1 MPALLH
7 YEIVTDP
14 TSLHV
19 STDGVPSVGTVY
31 VIASNSHQASVNW
44 QYIEIEIPT
53 GKDPEHLTENP
64 AAINAS
70 ISQTGGRVWRVA
82 PSVVREGDSRFRA
95 KDPYDDWVALRG
107 GEALVLKLENI
118 PVSRAEGLVRLSIHE
133 RSYGGDA
140 VVAERSGH
148 YTTTLGVTKQTSKAP
163 RNFRAETSLL
173 DADAAAPLVLQWDGP
188 NNLDYWVL
196 DAAGNEVHHAPASRQ
211 GPVTQDSYSPFLD
224 APQRGTTY
232 TLVAAAADAG
242 RPQAGYFLTT
252 TVHALVPEFGSG
264 TRTPWIEGVADKGRV
279 RFSADG
285 VEVQKVQD
293 GNHVP
298 GRVVADSTD
307 VQSVKTVLVRGRG
320 EADGWIDFPASG
332 INVFRGPQQEAGNVT
347 ANQADVSSVKTKWV
361 QGRTDSAGWI
371 DFPDTGIE
379 VFHGPNRD
387 LGTVDA
393 DTVKSRQVRGRGE
406 ADGGIDFPASGV
418 NVFHGPQQ
426 EAGTVTAHR
435 ADVTGVNTAWVQ
447 GRDGGA
453 GWIEFPPAG
462 VNVFQGAGSR
472 QWGTVAA
479 GKADLDDLVTARAL
493 VKERLTIQGGLT
505 VGDVLETQEGPSR
518 LIVHGRLEA
527 QDEVHANRGLVV
539 DGDLTVHGDVR
550 PLRNLEVG
558 GTVTASDLTVG
569 GKLTTGGGYALTV
582 HGESVFEEKVNANEN
597 LSVRSGGEWI
607 LHVSEEKVSV
617 RDAFRVGGES
627 AFHGK
632 VNANDHLSVR
642 SKTAGWILHTAD
654 EKVAIQADLRV
665 HGNLHA
671 DS

>member
-14 TSLHV
+14 TSLQV

-82 PSVVREGDSRFRA
+82 PSVVRESDSRFRA

-107 GEALVLKLENI
+107 GEALILKLENI

-173 DADAAAPLVLQWDGP
+173 DTDAAAPLVLQWDGP

-196 DAAGNEVHHAPASRQ
+196 DAVGNEVHHAPASRQ

-224 APQRGTTY
+224 APKRGTTY

-264 TRTPWIEGVADKGRV
+264 TRTPWIEGVTEKGRV
-279 RFSADG
+279 RFTEDG
-285 VEVQKVQD
+285 VEVQKVQG

-320 EADGWIDFPASG
+320 EADGWIDFPQTGVEVFHGPGRDPGTVDADTVKSRQVRGRGEADGGIEFPASG

-406 ADGGIDFPASGV
+406 ADGGIEFPASGI
-418 NVFHGPQQ
+418 NVFRGP
-426 EAGTVTAHR
+426 
-435 ADVTGVNTAWVQ
+435 
-447 GRDGGA
+447 
-453 GWIEFPPAG
+453 
-462 VNVFQGAGSR
+462 
-472 QWGTVAA
+472 
-479 GKADLDDLVTARAL
+479 
-493 VKERLTIQGGLT
+493 
-505 VGDVLETQEGPSR
+505 
-518 LIVHGRLEA
+518 
-527 QDEVHANRGLVV
+527 
-539 DGDLTVHGDVR
+539 
-550 PLRNLEVG
+550 
-558 GTVTASDLTVG
+558 
-569 GKLTTGGGYALTV
+569 
-582 HGESVFEEKVNANEN
+582 
-597 LSVRSGGEWI
+597 
-607 LHVSEEKVSV
+607 
-617 RDAFRVGGES
+617 
-627 AFHGK
+627 
-632 VNANDHLSVR
+632 
-642 SKTAGWILHTAD
+642 
-654 EKVAIQADLRV
+654 
-665 HGNLHA
+665 
-671 DS
+671 